1 MIRKLRYHKRSYQ
14 LTLPK
19 ELVEYLGWK
28 PGDNILFELDGESVR
43 LKKISEEYGFRTG
56 LDVLEEHETLKKRK
70 IIYTIGYEGKTI
82 EKLIEIL
89 RNNNISVLVDVREL
103 PLSRKNGFSKKAL
116 KEHLTKAGI
125 EYISLKELGS
135 PKELRHSL
143 RDKTIKIGEF
153 KELYRKYLNEHP
165 NALKRLE
172 EIAMSKLTVI
182 MCYEANWQVCH
193 RSVIAEFLER
203 DGFEVIH
210 L

>member
-1 MIRKLRYHKRSYQ
+1 MIRKLQYHKGSYQ
-14 LTLPK
+14 VTLPK
-19 ELVEYLGWK
+19 ELVDYLGWK
-28 PGDNILFELDGESVR
+28 PGDLVRFDLDGEYIR
-43 LKKISEEYGFRTG
+43 LKKIGEKCGFRTG

-70 IIYTIGYEGKTI
+70 VIYTIGYEGKTI

-89 RNNNISVLVDVREL
+89 HNNNISVLVDVREL

-116 KEHLTKAGI
+116 REHLTKAGI
-125 EYISLKELGS
+125 EYISIKELGT
-135 PKELRHSL
+135 PKELRHNL
-143 RDKTIKIGEF
+143 RDKIIKIGEF
-153 KELYRKYLNEHP
+153 KELYRKYLSEHP
-165 NALKRLE
+165 DALRKLE

-193 RSVIAEFLER
+193 RSVIAEFLEK